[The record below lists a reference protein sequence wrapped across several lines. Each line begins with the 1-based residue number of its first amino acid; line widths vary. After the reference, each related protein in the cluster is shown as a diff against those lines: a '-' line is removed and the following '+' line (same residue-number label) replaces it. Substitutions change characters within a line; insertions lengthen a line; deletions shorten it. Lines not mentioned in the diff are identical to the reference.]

1 MRLIKGRVQ
10 IYGDSIRENGV
21 PYFLGGK
28 MEVGHFYYLEDQYFI
43 DFSDPMLMKNK
54 EVVDGQAHDRP
65 CYYTFQDTKTNLYW
79 MIPISSK
86 VEKYSVIYD
95 RKINKY
101 GKCDTIAF
109 GEVLGH
115 KKAFLIQNMCP
126 IIPKYVKNEYI
137 DKEDSNPVRVNSLF
151 EKELISK
158 AERVLALQRKGF
170 NLIFPDVLKIEQTLF
185 LEERKNISLK

>member
-1 MRLIKGRVQ
+1 
-10 IYGDSIRENGV
+10 
-21 PYFLGGK
+21 

-54 EVVDGQAHDRP
+54 EVVDGQVHDRP

-126 IIPKYVKNEYI
+126 FRKSIVRCFAKMR
-137 DKEDSNPVRVNSLF
+137 KEHFSKLF
-151 EKELISK
+151 GNLLS
-158 AERVLALQRKGF
+158 VFGSDFQRD
-170 NLIFPDVLKIEQTLF
+170 IFEAQPL
-185 LEERKNISLK
+185 